1 MPVQWPVIYYGVMPA
16 YVAIYHHD
24 GSVVISHGGI
34 ECGQGI
40 NTKAA
45 QVAAYTL
52 GIPLEMVSIRP
63 TTSDF
68 SANAHWTAG
77 SSGSEMVCFAVRKSC
92 EILLERMKPIR
103 DTMPPNYKWTDLTL
117 ACHKGYVD
125 LRAMYQNKL
134 EDLSVYPVY
143 GTAAT
148 EMEVDIL
155 TGQYQIVRV
164 DIVEDV
170 GQSLNPGVDVGQ
182 IEGAFVMGLG
192 YWLSEKLTYD
202 RGTGEL
208 LTNRTWNYKIPGALD
223 IPIDFRINF
232 LRNSPNPYEG
242 VMGAKGKDY
251 IQLNKNFILMKV
263 FIFSCW

>member
-1 MPVQWPVIYYGVMPA
+1 MPA

-45 QVAAYTL
+45 QVAAFTL

-68 SANAHWTAG
+68 SANSHWTAG
-77 SSGSEMVCFAVRKSC
+77 SSGSDMVCFAVKKSC
-92 EILLERMKPIR
+92 EELLERMKPIR
-103 DTMPPNYKWTDLTL
+103 DTMPANYTWAQLTL
-117 ACHKGYVD
+117 ACQLAYID

-134 EDLSVYPVY
+134 NELPIYPIY
-143 GTAAT
+143 GMAAT

-155 TGQYQIVRV
+155 TGQYHILRV
-164 DIVEDV
+164 DILEDV
-170 GQSLNPGVDVGQ
+170 GQSMSPLVDVGQ

-192 YWLSEKLTYD
+192 YWLTEKLVYD
-202 RGTGEL
+202 RVNGEL
-208 LTNRTWNYKIPGALD
+208 LTNRTLNYKVPGALD
-223 IPIDFRINF
+223 IPIDFRITF
-232 LRNSPNPYEG
+232 LPNSPIPHAG
-242 VMGAKGKDY
+242 ILGSKGKLVGY
-251 IQLNKNFILMKV
+251 ILSLI
-263 FIFSCW
+263 SE